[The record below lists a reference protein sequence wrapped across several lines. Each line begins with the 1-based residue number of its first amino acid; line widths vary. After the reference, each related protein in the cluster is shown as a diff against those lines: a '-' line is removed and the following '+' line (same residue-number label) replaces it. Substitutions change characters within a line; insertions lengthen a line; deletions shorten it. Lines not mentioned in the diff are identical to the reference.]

1 MSIFSDAAL
10 LKGKFAHMAAEFR
23 HGKRQAPKTEEWQAV
38 ACDNTAEQAAQEVAK
53 HIFGFQQ
60 SIDPKQVTLEV
71 IAICPAGAMK
81 VISLVPG
88 EGDII
93 RIDGMLIPEGAPS
106 STIVHVSQL
115 SLSFITRPVVDE
127 NEDPDDDGLQIGFV
141 IFEELAERK
150 KARELAKNKQND
162 TTNEDEAS

>member
-1 MSIFSDAAL
+1 
-10 LKGKFAHMAAEFR
+10 
-23 HGKRQAPKTEEWQAV
+23 
-38 ACDNTAEQAAQEVAK
+38 
-53 HIFGFQQ
+53 
-60 SIDPKQVTLEV
+60 
-71 IAICPAGAMK
+71 MK

-88 EGDII
+88 EGDIL

-150 KARELAKNKQND
+150 KAREFAKNKQND